1 MTNNDIESPVYDF
14 DGLQSRVTRI
24 RSGQI
29 FFVCGV
35 MKSGTTWVQLLLDAH
50 PNISCNGEGHFM
62 DVLADYLAN
71 ALDHYNE
78 YIDNKNLTLFDQIS
92 RIPKVTTDH
101 LLHILTTS
109 ICLLLDQKCRDKKL
123 VAIGEKT
130 PDNASGLQTLAL
142 LFPNAKFIHVV
153 RDGRDCAVSG
163 WFHNLRLDQDRTIE
177 TYASLDHY
185 AIQFAETWASV
196 VKTASEFGQTVPGRY
211 MTVRYEDLSTDTAA
225 ELARFF
231 TFLGAKSAGP
241 EIEHCAATA
250 SFTALTGGRR
260 SGEENQ
266 ASFFRKGIIGDW
278 RNHLSPDTQQA
289 FDDKAGDWL
298 KHFGYS

>member
-1 MTNNDIESPVYDF
+1 
-14 DGLQSRVTRI
+14 
-24 RSGQI
+24 
-29 FFVCGV
+29 

-62 DVLADYLAN
+62 DVLADCLAN

-109 ICLLLDQKCRDKKL
+109 ICLLLEQKCRDKNL

-163 WFHNLRLDQDRTIE
+163 WFHNLRLDHDRTVD
-177 TYASLDHY
+177 TYGSLDQY
-185 AIQFAETWASV
+185 AIQFAETWAGV

-211 MTVRYEDLSTDTAA
+211 MSVRYEDLSVDTPA
-225 ELARFF
+225 ELARLL
-231 TFLGAKSAGP
+231 TFLGAESGSP
-241 EIEHCAATA
+241 EIAHCASSA
-250 SFTALTGGRR
+250 SFTALSGGRR

-266 ASFFRKGIIGDW
+266 TSFFRKGIVGDW
-278 RNHLSPDTQQA
+278 RNHLSADTRQA
-289 FDDKAGDWL
+289 FDAKAGHWL
-298 KHFGYS
+298 TRFGYC